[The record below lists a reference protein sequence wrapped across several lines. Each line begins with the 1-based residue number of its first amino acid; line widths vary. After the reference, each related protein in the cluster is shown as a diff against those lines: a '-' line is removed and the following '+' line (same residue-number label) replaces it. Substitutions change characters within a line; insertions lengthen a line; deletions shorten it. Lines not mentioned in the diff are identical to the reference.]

1 LGGTFTASSV
11 SIAVG
16 TAEIAKDYLLYFILP
31 LWIAAGIV
39 DWFCH
44 RHARIEANAGPK
56 ESLIHLLMM
65 GEAGIAILAGLFFTV
80 NSAVILLMLAAWALH
95 EITTMWDLIYANAA
109 REVNAIEQRVHDF
122 LGTLPLLVLSF
133 ILIMHWGQFLAIF
146 GLGDAPADWSLT
158 PRSLDISPV
167 YFWGLMAAMALNGL
181 IYLEELLRGLRYRS
195 SRRLY
200 TTAS

>member
-1 LGGTFTASSV
+1 MDTAV
-11 SIAVG
+11 
-16 TAEIAKDYLLYFILP
+16 IAKVYLLYFILP
-31 LWIAAGIV
+31 LWIAAGIA

-65 GEAGIAILAGLFFTV
+65 GEAGIAILVGLFFTV

-95 EITTMWDLIYANAA
+95 EVTTMWDLIFANAE

-133 ILIMHWGQFLAIF
+133 ILVIHWGQFLAIF
-146 GLGDAPADWSLT
+146 GLGDERADWSLT
-158 PRSLDISPV
+158 PRSLDVSPV
-167 YFWGLMAAMALNGL
+167 YFWGLMAAMALNSL
-181 IYLEELLRGLRYRS
+181 IYLEELVRGLRVRS

-200 TTAS
+200 RTGS

>member
-1 LGGTFTASSV
+1 
-11 SIAVG
+11 VG

-31 LWIAAGIV
+31 LWLAAGIC

-65 GEAGIAILAGLFFTV
+65 GEAGIAVLAGVFFTV
-80 NSAVILLMLAAWALH
+80 NSAVILLMLIAWALH
-95 EITTMWDLIYANAA
+95 EATTMWDLIYANAA

-122 LGTLPLLVLSF
+122 LGVMPLLALSF
-133 ILIMHWGQFLAIF
+133 ILVIHWDQFLATF
-146 GLGDAPADWSLT
+146 GLGDAPADWSLR
-158 PRSLDISPV
+158 PRSLDVSAA
-167 YFWGLMAAMALNGL
+167 YFWGLMLVMGLNFL
-181 IYLEELLRGLRYRS
+181 LYLEELLRGLRYRS

-200 TTAS
+200 TTGS